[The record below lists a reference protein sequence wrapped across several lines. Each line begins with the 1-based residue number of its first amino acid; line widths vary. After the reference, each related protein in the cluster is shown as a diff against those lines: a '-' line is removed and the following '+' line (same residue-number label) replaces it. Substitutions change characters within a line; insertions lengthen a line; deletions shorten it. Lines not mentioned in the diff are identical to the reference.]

1 MILKFLKI
9 SLIFYFFSFSHLS
22 ANEIDKFSVSG
33 NKRISKETIQV
44 LGNIDLDK
52 SFTPKNINQILK
64 NLYETDFFE
73 NIEIKIED
81 KTLVIKVKEN
91 PIIQEVSL
99 TGIKKKEFEEKLLEK
114 ISLKSRSSFTDFK
127 LQNDVNLI
135 NNILKQS
142 GYYFS
147 KIDPLVQKNNENN
160 SINLNFKID
169 LGSKAK
175 IKTIQFIGDKKIKD
189 RKLKNVIV
197 SEESKFWKFISNKIY
212 LDKQRIELDKR
223 LLDNYYKNKGYYN
236 VDVQDSFVEFKDTG
250 EFNLVYKINAGD
262 KFYFNKLSL
271 EIPDS
276 FDEKDFEKINK
287 ILLKSEGNL
296 YSLNDLEKIL
306 NKIDALAT
314 TKNYEFI
321 NADIKETI
329 VKNNNLDII
338 ISFNESEKFYVER
351 INILGNQ
358 ITLEEVIR
366 NSLIVDEGDPL
377 NEILFNKSINNLRA
391 KGIFKSVK
399 YDVSDG
405 SESNLKNI
413 DIEIVE
419 KPTGEISLGAG
430 VGTAGGSIGG
440 GIKEN
445 NFLGKGIRL
454 DSNLQIDENRI
465 SGQFIYSKPN
475 FNYSD
480 NTLFTSIKSTST
492 DYIADYGYKTNENSI
507 SVGTTFQQYENLYLN
522 PSILTSYESLET
534 TSAATDN
541 LKKQKG
547 DYFDTYFNYGL
558 DYDLRNQ
565 RYQPTDGTRTY
576 FAQQL
581 PIISENSEIINT
593 FEISKYKTI
602 VSDMVGKVSFF
613 SQTANSLT
621 DDDVRISKRLYVPY
635 KKLRGFQKGKV
646 GPKDKESFIGGNYV
660 STLNFSTTLP
670 QILPSFQNTDFSF
683 FIDMANVWGVDYDSS
698 LDDRSAIRSST
709 GLSIDLL
716 TPIGPLNFSFAETLN
731 QASSDKTESFR
742 FNIGTS
748 F

>member
-1 MILKFLKI
+1 MILKILKI
-9 SLIFYFFSFSHLS
+9 TAIIFIFCFSKTN
-22 ANEIDKFSVSG
+22 ANEVERINISG
-33 NKRISKETIQV
+33 NKRISAETIQV
-44 LGNIDLDK
+44 LGNVSPNNNFSRED
-52 SFTPKNINQILK
+52 INSILK
-64 NLYETDFFE
+64 NLYETDFFADIK
-73 NIEIKIED
+73 IEIKN
-81 KTLVIKVKEN
+81 KTLFINVIEN
-91 PIIQEVSL
+91 PIIQEVQIS
-99 TGIKKKEFEEKLLEK
+99 GIKKNEFKEKLLEK
-114 ISLKSRSSFTDFK
+114 ISLKSRSSFTEFK
-127 LQNDVNLI
+127 LQNDLNLI
-135 NNILKQS
+135 NNILKQG

-147 KIDPLVQKNNENN
+147 QTKPLVQKNIEKN
-160 SINLNFKID
+160 SINLNFVID
-169 LGSKAK
+169 LGKKAK

-197 SEESKFWKFISNKIY
+197 SEESRFWKFISNKVY

-223 LLDNYYKNKGYYN
+223 LLNSYYKNKGYYN
-236 VDVQDSFVEFKDTG
+236 VDVQDSFVEFKNTG
-250 EFNLVYKINAGD
+250 EFNLVYKIDAGD
-262 KFYFNKLSL
+262 KFFLNKLSI

-276 FDEKDFEKINK
+276 FNEKDFDKINK
-287 ILLKSEGNL
+287 ILSKLEGDL
-296 YSLNDLEKIL
+296 YSLNKLTKIL
-306 NKIDALAT
+306 DKIDSLAS

-321 NADIKETI
+321 NAEIDETI
-329 VKNNNLDII
+329 VNGNKLDIL

-351 INILGNQ
+351 INIFGNQ

-366 NSLIVDEGDPL
+366 NTLIVDEGDPL

-399 YDVSDG
+399 FNIFEGSDP
-405 SESNLKNI
+405 NLKNI
-413 DIEIVE
+413 DIEIEE

-430 VGTAGGSIGG
+430 VGTAGGSIGA

-445 NFLGKGIRL
+445 NFLGKGIKL
-454 DSNLQIDENRI
+454 NSNLNIDENRI

-480 NTLFTSIKSTST
+480 NTLFTSLKSTTT

-507 SVGTTFQQYENLYLN
+507 SMGTSFQQYENLFLR
-522 PSILTSYESLET
+522 PSILTSYETLET
-534 TSAATDN
+534 TADASDN

-547 DYFDTYFNYGL
+547 NYFDAYFNYAL

-565 RYQPTDGTRTY
+565 RYQTTDGLRTF
-576 FAQQL
+576 FAQEL
-581 PIISENSEIINT
+581 PIMSENNEIVNT
-593 FEISKYKTI
+593 FEITKYKTLP
-602 VSDMVGKVSFF
+602 SDMVGKISFY
-613 SQTANSLT
+613 SQAANSLT

-646 GPKDKESFIGGNYV
+646 GPKDKASFIGGNYV
-660 STLNFSTTLP
+660 SALNISATLP

-683 FIDMANVWGVDYDSS
+683 FLDMANVWGVDYDDT
-698 LDDRSAIRSST
+698 LDDRSSIRSST

-716 TPIGPLNFSFAETLN
+716 TPVGPLNFSFAETISK
-731 QASSDKTESFR
+731 ASSDQTESFR

>member
-1 MILKFLKI
+1 MIFKFLKI
-9 SLIFYFFSFSHLS
+9 STIFLIFFITKLY
-22 ANEIDKFSVSG
+22 ANEINDVEVVG

-44 LGNIDLDK
+44 LGDIDFNKDLTSENVNK
-52 SFTPKNINQILK
+52 ILK

-73 NIEIKIED
+73 DIKIEIKD
-81 KTLVIKVKEN
+81 KTLFISVKEN
-91 PIIQEVSL
+91 PIIQEVKI
-99 TGIKKKEFEEKLLEK
+99 TGIKKDEFKEKLLEK
-114 ISLKSRSSFTDFK
+114 ISLKSRSSFTNFK
-127 LQNDVNLI
+127 LQNDVNLLD
-135 NNILKQS
+135 NILKQG

-147 KIDPLVQKNNENN
+147 TIEPLVQKNIENN
-160 SINLNFKID
+160 SINLNFSID
-169 LGSKAK
+169 LGEKAK
-175 IKTIQFIGDKKIKD
+175 IKTIKFIGDKKIKD

-197 SEESKFWKFISNKIY
+197 SEESKFWKFISNKVY

-223 LLDNYYKNKGYYN
+223 LLDSYYKNKGFYN
-236 VDVQDSFVEFKDTG
+236 VDVQDSFVEFKNSG
-250 EFNLVYKINAGD
+250 EFDLVHKIDAGE
-262 KFYFNKLSL
+262 KFYFKKLSL
-271 EIPDS
+271 DIPDS
-276 FDEKDFEKINK
+276 FDENDFKKINK
-287 ILLKSEGNL
+287 ILKKFEGKL
-296 YSLNDLEKIL
+296 YSLNKLEKIL
-306 NKIDALAT
+306 NKIDSLAT

-321 NADIKETI
+321 NAEIDESI
-329 VKNNNLDII
+329 VDGNNLNVKIL
-338 ISFNESEKFYVER
+338 FNESEKFYVER

-377 NEILFNKSINNLRA
+377 NEILFNKSINNLKA

-399 YDVSDG
+399 HKISEG
-405 SESNLKNI
+405 SNANLKNI
-413 DIEIVE
+413 DIEIEE

-440 GIKEN
+440 GIREN
-445 NFLGKGIRL
+445 NFLGKGIKL
-454 DSNLQIDENRI
+454 DSNLQMDENRI
-465 SGQFIYSKPN
+465 SGQFVYSKPN

-480 NTLFTSIKSTST
+480 NTLFTAFRSTST

-547 DYFDTYFNYGL
+547 EYFDTYFNYGL

-565 RYQPTDGTRTY
+565 RYQASEGTRTY

-581 PIISENSEIINT
+581 PVISENSEIINT
-593 FEISKYKTI
+593 FEISKYKTLA
-602 VSDMVGKVSFF
+602 SDMVGKVSFF

-646 GPKDKESFIGGNYV
+646 GPKDKESYIGGNYV